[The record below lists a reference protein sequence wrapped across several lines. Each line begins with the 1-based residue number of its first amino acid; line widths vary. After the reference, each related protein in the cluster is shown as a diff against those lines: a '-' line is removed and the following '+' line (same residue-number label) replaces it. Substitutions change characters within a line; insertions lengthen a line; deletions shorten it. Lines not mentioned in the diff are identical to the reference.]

1 MRVGVK
7 LQFFCNAMPWVD
19 CTACRYHCTKYPDI
33 DLCPAAFAAGRFPP
47 GTCAKDF
54 IKVDSSSAKPSAS
67 GWSEQEEL
75 LLLEGLE
82 MHGEA
87 WSRVAE
93 HVGTKNRL
101 DCLLHF
107 LEFSINEDCVAALQ
121 KSTGSPVRNCLSGVF
136 CNAHNI

>member
-1 MRVGVK
+1 
-7 LQFFCNAMPWVD
+7 MPWVD

-33 DLCPAAFAAGRFPP
+33 DLCSAAYAAGRFPP

-54 IKVDSSSAKPSAS
+54 IKVDASSAKPSAS

-75 LLLEGLE
+75 LLLEGIQI
-82 MHGEA
+82 HGDM
-87 WSRVAE
+87 WTRVAE

-121 KSTGSPVRNCLSGVF
+121 KSTGSPVRTKNSPFVS
-136 CNAHNI
+136 